1 MADAVILGHSE
12 RRARGEDGRAIGAKV
27 ARCIDAGIVPIV
39 CLGDLDA
46 RATDVER
53 CDAVVY
59 QWRGVLAGA
68 AALQREEAAVS
79 TSGIIIA
86 YEPVWAIGSGRPA
99 RPETVA
105 AVARALRS
113 EAALTSAPLL
123 YGGSV
128 DGRSAAGYVGGSGA
142 ERVDGLLIGG
152 ASLEIESLFQI
163 AAAVGVSR

>member
-1 MADAVILGHSE
+1 MPH
-12 RRARGEDGRAIGAKV
+12 IGGA
-27 ARCIDAGIVPIV
+27 
-39 CLGDLDA
+39 LGDLDA

-53 CDAVVY
+53 CDAVVD

-105 AVARALRS
+105 AVACALRS